1 MIMAILH
8 SIKAWLYRNKLLTS
22 NPDEYIIRPVSDRT
36 LGIREICETAVTR
49 GEADISAS
57 AMEHSVFL
65 FLKEMEYQLY
75 DGFSINTGWFTAKPQ
90 VRGVADTPKA
100 QYDKEKH
107 TLLFEFHQGAILRR
121 GLEKVEVEILG
132 VAEAGTIIA
141 QLTDVKTSS
150 INDLLTPNRNLK
162 ITGSKIKITG
172 DDAAN
177 GVYFVNMDT
186 AERTKVDDSDIV
198 LNNPSELIVVIPDL
212 KAGTYQVEVTTQYG
226 GNSKTILKEPRT
238 AIFDRELTVH

>member
-1 MIMAILH
+1 MGILH
-8 SIKAWLYRNKLLTS
+8 SVKAWLYRNRLPTS
-22 NPDEYIIRPVSDRT
+22 NQDEYIIRPISERT
-36 LGIREICETAVTR
+36 LGVREICETAVTR

-57 AMEHSVFL
+57 AMEHGVLL

-75 DGFSINTGWFTAKPQ
+75 DGYSINTGWFTAKPQ
-90 VRGVADTPKA
+90 IRGVADSPNA
-100 QYDKEKH
+100 QYDKGKH

-121 GLEKVEVEILG
+121 GLEKVEVAILG

-141 QLTDVKTSS
+141 QVTDVKTGS
-150 INDLLTPNRNLK
+150 INDRLTPNRNLK
-162 ITGSKIKITG
+162 IAGSKIKITG

-177 GVYFVNMDT
+177 GVYFINMDT
-186 AERTKVDDSDIV
+186 AERTKVDDSDLV

-226 GNSKTILKEPRT
+226 SNSKTVLKESRT